1 MLLQHRRTPP
11 YDPDMAEVPASAGS
25 SPPVDART
33 ERTTEPRSRGLGYY
47 AFVAGFVV
55 AAAVT
60 ALSVF
65 LTTAAPGAQS
75 LTVASETLLGVLSLN
90 LLLILGLAVGVGWR
104 VVQLF
109 APRTDDAGVRLHRRF
124 VTLFAIAAVAPAII
138 VALFFGV
145 LVTRGVEQWFSER
158 VRTVVENAATVARAY
173 VTEQSDYIQSQ
184 IVPMADDLNLAEPVF
199 AESRVAYSGFLAQQA
214 AARDFVAVYVID
226 TEGRILA
233 RAESGNAPPF
243 RSPPPTTLRSADQ
256 GEVVI
261 RHFFDDDLIR
271 AVFPLDAYPDA
282 YVYVARPVTPG
293 ILSQLQRSDEAVVAY
308 REAEANRTRIQ
319 SIFAMAY
326 VGTALLVLV
335 GAVWVGMAAATQIA
349 APVARLVKAA
359 DRVAGGDLTARV
371 QIDGDPE
378 EIAVLSRAFNRMT
391 NDLQDQQSAL
401 KAAGQEAE
409 SRRRFIEAVLSGVSA
424 GVVGLDPFGRVSA
437 INARA
442 LDLLGLG
449 DDASAQGKP
458 LAEAA
463 PELQAIAAEASERGH
478 DVEAEVDLT
487 RKTEARRLRVRAS
500 RRSDGGLVL
509 TFDDITRL
517 VAAQRNAAWRD
528 VARRIAHE
536 IKNPLTPI
544 QLSAERLRRKYRHE
558 ITSDVEI
565 FDRCTDT
572 IVRQVG
578 DIGRMVDEF
587 SAFARMPAPKF
598 SQEDAAELLRQA
610 VFAQRVA
617 YPDIAVELDEPAG
630 PEPLLCDG
638 RMVGQALANVL
649 KNAGEA
655 VAARRAVEPD
665 LVGVI
670 RARMIAGE
678 GRLVFEVED
687 NGVGLPA
694 KDRDR
699 LTEPYVTTREK
710 GTGLGLA
717 IVKRILEEHGGELG
731 LADAAD
737 LPGAKA
743 VMTFPRLVGRSDAAP
758 DIVGASA

>member
-1 MLLQHRRTPP
+1 
-11 YDPDMAEVPASAGS
+11 MAEVSAAAGPAEGAGDR
-25 SPPVDART
+25 PERPV
-33 ERTTEPRSRGLGYY
+33 ERRPRGPGYY
-47 AFVAGFVV
+47 AFVAGFIL
-55 AAAVT
+55 AATVSAV
-60 ALSVF
+60 SIF
-65 LTTAAPGAQS
+65 LTTASPGAQS
-75 LTVASETLLGVLSLN
+75 LTGASEILLVVLSLN
-90 LLLILGLAVGVGWR
+90 LLLILALAVAIGGR
-104 VVQLF
+104 VVRLF

-145 LVTRGVEQWFSER
+145 LVTRGVEQWFSLR
-158 VRTVVENAATVARAY
+158 VRTVVENAATVARAFLE
-173 VTEQSDYIQSQ
+173 EQYSSIQSQ
-184 IVPMADDLNLAEPVF
+184 ITPMADDLNRAEPVF
-199 AESRVAYSGFLAQQA
+199 AQSRVRYSGFLVEQA
-214 AARDFVAVYVID
+214 IARDFVAVYVID
-226 TEGRILA
+226 AEGRVLA
-233 RAESGNAPPF
+233 RAESVNAPPY
-243 RSPPPTTLRSADQ
+243 RAPPPTTLQRAQQ
-256 GEVVI
+256 GEI
-261 RHFFDDDLIR
+261 QLRHFIGDDLIR
-271 AVFPLDAYPDA
+271 ALFKLSAFPDA
-282 YVYVARPVTPG
+282 YVYVARPVTRG
-293 ILSQLQRSDEAVVAY
+293 TLNQLQRSDEAVVAY
-308 REAEANRTRIQ
+308 REAEANRGRIGA
-319 SIFAMAY
+319 IFAIAY

-335 GAVWVGMAAATQIA
+335 GAVAVGMGAATQIA

-371 QIDGDPE
+371 QTDGDPE

-391 NDLQDQQSAL
+391 DDLQDQQSAL
-401 KAAGQEAE
+401 KAASQEAE

-437 INARA
+437 VNARA
-442 LDLLGLG
+442 LELLGLAEDVPVG
-449 DDASAQGKP
+449 RP
-458 LAEAA
+458 LIELA
-463 PELQAIAAEASERGH
+463 PELQGVADQASERG
-478 DVEAEVDLT
+478 DDAEAEVDLT
-487 RKTEARRLRVRAS
+487 RKSDVRRLRVRAS

-544 QLSAERLRRKYRHE
+544 QLSAERLRRKYRRE
-558 ITSDVEI
+558 ITSDLET

-598 SQEDAAELLRQA
+598 AEEDAAELLRQA

-617 YPDIAVELDEPAG
+617 YPGIAVELEDPPG
-630 PEPLLCDG
+630 PQPLLCDG

-655 VAARRAVEPD
+655 VAARKGNEAD
-665 LVGVI
+665 LQGVI
-670 RARMIAGE
+670 RARLTVDDE
-678 GRLVFEVED
+678 HLVIEVED

-717 IVKRILEEHGGELG
+717 IVKRILEEHGGELA
-731 LADAAD
+731 LTDATT
-737 LPGAKA
+737 LPGARA
-743 VMTFPRLVGRSDAAP
+743 VLTFPRLDARTGAP
-758 DIVGASA
+758 ADIAGAAA